1 MGKDRKGTHEEDL
14 YKHFEVLEIG
24 QILGSYDGSYHVL
37 RDRRVKS
44 EKFVYCS
51 RAPGRLPLAVPAVE
65 HTRCAEVAAIVLRRS
80 VLERCHSVQ
89 YSMPEHS

>member
-1 MGKDRKGTHEEDL
+1 M
-14 YKHFEVLEIG
+14 F
-24 QILGSYDGSYHVL
+24 GSYDGSYHVL

-51 RAPGRLPLAVPAVE
+51 RAPGRLRLAVPAVE
-65 HTRCAEVAAIVLRRS
+65 QRRSAEVAAIVVRGS

-89 YSMPEHS
+89 YSMLERS